1 MSDRMKFVLNATLAL
16 ATLFLTSVLWHYP
29 VALVALL
36 LVTAVGIYRIR
47 PIATS
52 IVVYMTGFVF
62 GPLAEALSIS
72 TGAWEYDTTHLLG
85 VPVWLPFVWGNA
97 ALFIQNMAELWKSLL
112 TARPARVRSTAPA
125 APDAEAAVGSLPPAG
140 RHARARHADGA
151 SPARS
156 ARPRAH

>member
-1 MSDRMKFVLNATLAL
+1 MSDRMKFVLNAALAL

-29 VALVALL
+29 VALIALL
-36 LVTAVGIYRIR
+36 LTTAVGIYKIR
-47 PIATS
+47 PNAAS

-62 GPLAEALSIS
+62 GPLAEAVSIS

-112 TARPARVRSTAPA
+112 APSSGRRTTVRDSLDRMPGVSGQPHERDGTSTPRR
-125 APDAEAAVGSLPPAG
+125 E
-140 RHARARHADGA
+140 
-151 SPARS
+151 PARS
-156 ARPRAH
+156 A